1 MHASSSN
8 NFAVSTAAAGP
19 WRYFVGNGT
28 WPWAARASAAVV
40 SGPGMTSVIVGSG
53 MTFTDGVA
61 QGPVFSDVWQV
72 DAGVCVLSQLNN
84 KLCAGYGAVNLATV
98 SCTCDPNSNVSP
110 YCDQCNTAG
119 AWGLPTCANTCPS
132 GLTGFCNNNAGSP
145 PSGVCNAESGCVCSA
160 GWANGGS
167 VGSCDTCAP
176 GFFGPSCTACT
187 CDPIGN
193 GGATPCDGSGGGPPR
208 TGSGQC
214 TACKAGFTG
223 AGGVGNCD
231 QCVAGNYGQQCL
243 TCSAPCVAPG
253 GTCNDGRGGDGTC
266 ICATGWD
273 NAPIGCTDC
282 AVNFFGPSCTPCA
295 LCNAPGGLCSGSG
308 THTGD
313 GTCVCQG
320 NWANPANGCE
330 DCAANAWG
338 NACSLCTCDPLGGTC
353 NGAGTHGGDG
363 TCGGVCNAGCVIAE
377 RSRSL
382 RLLDTH

>member
-1 MHASSSN
+1 MHI
-8 NFAVSTAAAGP
+8 AGRQLRRP
-19 WRYFVGNGT
+19 APRWRGGERGLD
-28 WPWAARASAAVV
+28 AARGVGEAAPGPNALASAALARKHPPALGARDVAIAF
-40 SGPGMTSVIVGSG
+40 SNDPGNGEVGQA
-53 MTFTDGVA
+53 GVA
-61 QGPVFSDVWQV
+61 TNAVGQYKLQGA
-72 DAGVCVLSQLNN
+72 AGVGVDPVQL
-84 KLCAGYGAVNLATV
+84 
-98 SCTCDPNSNVSP
+98 
-110 YCDQCNTAG
+110 
-119 AWGLPTCANTCPS
+119 
-132 GLTGFCNNNAGSP
+132 
-145 PSGVCNAESGCVCSA
+145 
-160 GWANGGS
+160 
-167 VGSCDTCAP
+167 
-176 GFFGPSCTACT
+176 
-187 CDPIGN
+187 GN